1 MDLKKESKGSYIIV
15 KVSGR
20 LDATTASD
28 YERTCSEYLEA
39 GDTKIIIDLNGLEY
53 ISSAGLRSILTIGK
67 KIKALNGKY
76 IFCNL
81 QPMVADVF
89 KISGFNAI
97 FPVYNSLEDAVEEME
112 Q

>member
-1 MDLKKESKGSYIIV
+1 MNIKKEAKEGYIIV
-15 KVSGR
+15 KVNGR
-20 LDATTASD
+20 LDATSAPD
-28 YERTCSEYLEA
+28 YETQCSSYLENNE
-39 GDTKIIIDLNGLEY
+39 TKMIIDLEGLEY

-67 KIKALNGKY
+67 KIKSLKGKY

-97 FPVYNSLEDAVEEME
+97 FPVYGSLEDAIEEM